1 MREAIDTEKFVLHY
15 QPVLDANTRE
25 AVAMEALVRWS
36 RDDELVSPAEF
47 IPALEDS
54 GLILALGEWI
64 LRQACADAASWPAQ
78 LQVNVNLSGRQLADP
93 SIVQHVAEA
102 LAASGL
108 APDRLMLEITESVI
122 MHNTETTVQRLNE
135 LRELGVGFAID
146 DFGTG
151 YSSLSYLRS
160 FPVDELKIDRSFIE
174 TIAEDPAAVPLV
186 ATIVQLARA
195 LSLTTVAEGVETQAQ
210 FDLLK
215 ELGCDRV
222 QGFFFA
228 RPAPVEIAL
237 ALAS

>member
-1 MREAIDTEKFVLHY
+1 MFV
-15 QPVLDANTRE
+15 
-25 AVAMEALVRWS
+25 S
-36 RDDELVSPAEF
+36 
-47 IPALEDS
+47 
-54 GLILALGEWI
+54 
-64 LRQACADAASWPAQ
+64 
-78 LQVNVNLSGRQLADP
+78 VNLSGRQLDTAVLIDNVRAILARTGLDP
-93 SIVQHVAEA
+93 
-102 LAASGL
+102 GL
-108 APDRLMLEITESVI
+108 LGLEITESVI